1 MFPFLS
7 MGSQIGVAMTALY
20 GLLGLTSLS
29 VRLAG
34 GAAPRGSL
42 SAQVNAWWR
51 IFPFI
56 TLALLIYPLGPALL
70 VCLIWLLAVVELA
83 PYHGAS
89 RRRFWAGALA
99 LSAFALLVQWL
110 MPQLISALFSA
121 MIFLQYWRF
130 SNRPDHDKLVSLLL
144 LVTVGALSVL
154 PLYAQLPF
162 TATTNLAWLFYLFVL
177 TALNDIGQFVSGKL
191 FGRQK
196 IAPQIS
202 PNKTWQGLM
211 GGMLVSQL
219 VTLVLGQYFDL
230 GEPGRLACYALLLS
244 PGGFVGDLMFS
255 AAKRYLGIKDFSQLI
270 PGHGGILDRVDSLVI
285 TAPLLYWLIR
295 TFE

>member
-1 MFPFLS
+1 

-29 VRLAG
+29 VRLAA
-34 GAAPRGSL
+34 GAAPSGTL

-56 TLALLIYPLGPALL
+56 SLALLIYPLGPTLL
-70 VCLIWLLAVVELA
+70 VCTIWVLAVAELA
-83 PYHGAS
+83 PYQRAA
-89 RRRFWAGALA
+89 RLRYWAGALA
-99 LSAFALLVQWL
+99 LCAFALALQAFVPHL
-110 MPQLISALFSA
+110 LSGVFSALIVA
-121 MIFLQYWRF
+121 QYWRF
-130 SNRPDHDKLVSLLL
+130 NARPSHDKLVSLLL
-144 LVTVGALSVL
+144 LVTVGALTVL
-154 PLYAQLPF
+154 PLFAQLPF
-162 TATTNLAWLFYLFVL
+162 DSQTNLAWLFYLFVL

-211 GGMLVSQL
+211 GGVVVSQS
-219 VTLVLGQYFDL
+219 VTLVLGRYFEL
-230 GEPGRLACYALLLS
+230 GSAPRLAAYALLLS
-244 PGGFVGDLMFS
+244 LGGFVGDLMYS
-255 AAKRYLGIKDFSQLI
+255 AAKRHLGIKDFSQLI

>member
-1 MFPFLS
+1 

-29 VRLAG
+29 VRLAT
-34 GAAPRGSL
+34 GAAPSGTL

-56 TLALLIYPLGPALL
+56 SVALLIYPVGPTLL
-70 VCLIWLLAVVELA
+70 ACTIWLLAIAELA
-83 PYHGAS
+83 PYQGGT
-89 RRRFWAGALA
+89 RPRFWAWALVLCAFALA
-99 LSAFALLVQWL
+99 LQAFVPHLLSGVFST
-110 MPQLISALFSA
+110 LIVV
-121 MIFLQYWRF
+121 QYWRF
-130 SNRPDHDKLVSLLL
+130 NARPSHDKLVSLLL

-154 PLYAQLPF
+154 PLFAQLPF
-162 TATTNLAWLFYLFVL
+162 DSPTSLAWLFYLFVL
-177 TALNDIGQFVSGKL
+177 TALNDIGQFISGKL

-196 IAPQIS
+196 IAPHIS

-211 GGMLVSQL
+211 GGVVVSQL
-219 VTLVLGQYFDL
+219 VTLALGRYFEL
-230 GEPGRLACYALLLS
+230 GSVPRLAVYALLLS
-244 PGGFVGDLMFS
+244 LGGFVGDLMYS
-255 AAKRYLGIKDFSQLI
+255 AAKRHLGIKDFSQLI